1 MNPFFR
7 LLPALLLVTL
17 LTWGAAAPVHA
28 QKRSSQ
34 ATINLPQTLVLKE
47 FIKIISKATDT
58 VFLYQEQNL
67 RGQMSITAPQNLTI
81 SLEDAMFFFEQIL
94 ASQGLTMVDHQG
106 GKVVE
111 ILPAGDARF
120 RKLPLSQDEDG
131 FLSGEGYA
139 MRLIRVKHADL
150 KRIQGTIQPIFSKT
164 GVMLVY
170 EPLDLLIVID
180 EVANVNRVVELVDA
194 LDIPDPQGVA
204 QLVTL
209 YPVKHNDAAEI
220 HKTVTELFTNL
231 VRSGKPP
238 QFKLFIEARLNS
250 LFIVADQ
257 NTTNDLLALLEQ
269 VDVPVKGADRTIY
282 ELRFSEASQL
292 VPLITQIF
300 PKTASL
306 QLVPF
311 TPLNALII
319 IANPTTTE
327 EVIALLKELD
337 IPRGNRQI
345 QLHRL
350 QYASA
355 KTLAPLLSSIFA
367 DKVVAGK
374 GEGQTASGSPVKVIA
389 EPRLNALIVIADRLD
404 AERVLSLAKELDVS
418 STGSGEVQIR
428 LHPLQYTSAQV
439 IAPLLSKVFSD
450 RVVAGKDEG
459 QTASSSPIKIIEET
473 RLNALIIIAD
483 RIEIT
488 RILNLVEQLDV
499 FQDNGKVQSNF
510 KLYPLKYAVASDL
523 AGLLRELTGQ
533 ITQVARQVTPESPQT
548 PVTLEATASPAQDIS
563 ITADTATNSLLIFA
577 PADTFLTFDQLVSQ
591 LDVPRLQVYVEA
603 LIMEVSLTKSLNLG
617 INWKAAGA
625 TDNNRIVTGGFP
637 GGGAFTSA
645 TTGDTSA
652 VASAGGATLGVLNGN
667 TIAIGDQ
674 EFFSFGAFITATKT
688 DQDVN
693 VLANPQLLMLNNE
706 EANINVSTNVPIG
719 TKTVTDSNGAKTTQ
733 YEFKDIGIQLT
744 IKPQIS
750 GEDSI
755 RLEIKQESSNVSS
768 QQFLSADQAITTFKR
783 ELNTSVVTGND
794 EIVVLGGLINERSN
808 RVTSKIPAFG
818 DLPLIGWLFRNN
830 SDGVDKTNLLL
841 FIRPTI
847 VRDQQ
852 DLVRITERARNR
864 YDQTNQTPNLSDQV
878 RKDLGLQRITP
889 QDLLDKMPANPDAG
903 DAPSEEAPT
912 TEETTPEAPTSEAP
926 AAE

>member
-1 MNPFFR
+1 MKQ
-7 LLPALLLVTL
+7 L
-17 LTWGAAAPVHA
+17 LTFSLILFCLFGFGPWA
-28 QKRSSQ
+28 QAQSRSSK
-34 ATINLPQTLVLKE
+34 ATINLPQTIVVKE
-47 FIKIISKATDT
+47 FVKIISKATDT
-58 VFLYQEQNL
+58 VFVYQEQNL
-67 RGQMSITAPQNLTI
+67 RGQMSITSPQNLKI
-81 SLEDAMFFFEQIL
+81 SLDDAMFFFEQIL
-94 ASQGLTMVDHQG
+94 ASQGLTMVKHQG

-120 RKLPLSQDEDG
+120 RKLPFSRDEDG
-131 FLSGEGYA
+131 LIQGEGYA
-139 MRLIRVKHADL
+139 MRLIRVQHADL

-170 EPLDLLIVID
+170 EPLEVLVVID
-180 EVANVNRVVELVDA
+180 DVENVNRIVELVDA
-194 LDIPDPQGVA
+194 LDVRDPEGVA

-231 VRSGKPP
+231 IRSGKPP
-238 QFKLFIEARLNS
+238 QFKLFIETRLNS
-250 LFIVADQ
+250 LFIVANQ
-257 NTTNDLLALLEQ
+257 STTNDLLSLLEQ
-269 VDVPVKGADRTIY
+269 VDVPVKGASRTIY
-282 ELRFSEASQL
+282 ELRYSEASQL

-319 IANPTTTE
+319 IANPVTTE
-327 EVIALLKELD
+327 EIKNLLQQLD

-350 QYASA
+350 EYASA

-404 AERVLSLAKELDVS
+404 AERVLSLAKELDVASGGS
-418 STGSGEVQIR
+418 SETQIR
-428 LHPLQYTSAQV
+428 LHRLQYTSAKV
-439 IAPLLSKVFSD
+439 VAPLLSKVFSD
-450 RVVAGKDEG
+450 RVVAGKGEG
-459 QTASSSPIKIIEET
+459 EAASRSPVKIIEEP

-483 RIEIT
+483 RVEIN
-488 RILNLVEQLDV
+488 RILELVEMLDV
-499 FQDNGKVQSNF
+499 FQDNGQVQSNF
-510 KLYPLKYAVASDL
+510 KLYPLKHAVAMDL
-523 AGLLRELTGQ
+523 AQLLRELTGQ
-533 ITQVARQVTPESPQT
+533 ITQVARRDNQSNVEVDSS
-548 PVTLEATASPAQDIS
+548 AASGQADIS
-563 ITADTATNSLLIFA
+563 ITADEATNSLLVFA
-577 PADTFLTFDQLVSQ
+577 PADTFLTFDQLVEQ

-637 GGGAFTSA
+637 NGGAFNDAPTGSTSA
-645 TTGDTSA
+645 LTN
-652 VASAGGATLGVLNGN
+652 ASGATLGVLNGN
-667 TIAIGDQ
+667 TISIGGQ

-706 EANINVSTNVPIG
+706 EASINVSTNVPIG

-733 YEFKDIGIQLT
+733 YEFKDIGIQLI

-768 QQFLSADQAITTFKR
+768 QQFLSAEQAITTFKR

-794 EIVVLGGLINERSN
+794 EIVVLGGLINERAN
-808 RVTSKIPAFG
+808 RVVSKIPGFG
-818 DLPLIGWLFRNN
+818 DLPLIGWLFRND

-847 VRDQQ
+847 VRNQT
-852 DLVRITERARNR
+852 DLIRITERARSR
-864 YDQTNQTPNLSDQV
+864 YDSINTNSNLGDQV
-878 RKDLGLQRITP
+878 RRDLGIQRITP
-889 QDLLDKMPANPDAG
+889 QDLL
-903 DAPSEEAPT
+903 
-912 TEETTPEAPTSEAP
+912 PEQAP
-926 AAE
+926 AAPTEALPEGAE